1 MRAGGLIIGSGLL
14 LAVVAGGTF
23 GKSTTTKLDTPV
35 VAACSV
41 QGASC
46 EKPALDESRQFVIS
60 HRIVAG
66 GCPGADLHVMRYGG
80 AETASGPLIATWC
93 N

>member
-1 MRAGGLIIGSGLL
+1 MRAGALVLGSVLL

-23 GKSTTTKLDTPV
+23 GKSTTKLDTPV

-41 QGASC
+41 QGGSC
-46 EKPALDESRQFVIS
+46 EQLTLDEGRQFVIS
-60 HRIVAG
+60 HDIVAG
-66 GCPGADLHVMRYGG
+66 GCPAADLHVMRYAGG
-80 AETASGPLIATWC
+80 ETASGPLIATWC